1 MLSAKSR
8 PTIEATLPVIAER
21 IPHITPVFY
30 KDMFDERPDLLNGMF
45 SRSSQ
50 LEGTQPRALAGSIAV
65 FAQWLMLHPESY
77 PDEVLSRVAHK
88 HASVG
93 LQQEEYPTVYKHLFG
108 AIAKDLGSAAT
119 PEVVEAWTEVYWLM
133 ANALIKLEKNLY
145 AQQANNKIRA
155 PFRVGSR
162 KELGNHTADFTL
174 ERADDTAMTDAK
186 PGQYV
191 SAFARAKDGLLQP
204 RQFTLLPST
213 KEQRRIAIKLDPAGE
228 MTRIFLEAHE
238 GDVLELSNPYGDVT
252 LGTFGDD
259 GKSPLYLIFAG
270 IGVTPMLA
278 FVHELAEQQSQ
289 RQVIVVGSAASKKEA
304 PLYDE
309 LAAEVQRLPNGK
321 LLFFS
326 TKAQDG
332 DFSGHVD
339 VSKLQVPK
347 EAIAYMCGPLPFMKD
362 VRSQLVNAGV
372 PGHQIQY
379 EIFGPDQWMLHDQAR
394 E

>member
-88 HASVG
+88 HASIG
-93 LQQEEYPTVYKHLFG
+93 LQPEEYPTVYKHLFG

-155 PFRVGSR
+155 PFRVVSR
-162 KELGNHTADFTL
+162 KELGNHTADLTL

-204 RQFTLLPST
+204 RQFTLL
-213 KEQRRIAIKLDPAGE
+213 
-228 MTRIFLEAHE
+228 
-238 GDVLELSNPYGDVT
+238 LS
-252 LGTFGDD
+252 
-259 GKSPLYLIFAG
+259 LIH
-270 IGVTPMLA
+270 I
-278 FVHELAEQQSQ
+278 
-289 RQVIVVGSAASKKEA
+289 
-304 PLYDE
+304 
-309 LAAEVQRLPNGK
+309 
-321 LLFFS
+321 
-326 TKAQDG
+326 
-332 DFSGHVD
+332 
-339 VSKLQVPK
+339 
-347 EAIAYMCGPLPFMKD
+347 
-362 VRSQLVNAGV
+362 
-372 PGHQIQY
+372 
-379 EIFGPDQWMLHDQAR
+379 
-394 E
+394 